1 MNKMLN
7 SYNKSALFLISLLII
22 AAACKKK
29 GDDKENAFTAN
40 EVVFSTPNGYL
51 EIYSP
56 QQDGGDFDII
66 LTDSE
71 NISDSSEYSGF
82 NSAVY
87 FDLKS
92 PSTTE
97 LSAGEYVFDAEW
109 PPNSFDYASVTMY
122 GQSGVTFDVTDGT
135 VTISKSGDTY
145 EISYELII
153 GNITPV
159 SGYFKGSLEEIDHTQ

>member
-1 MNKMLN
+1 MNKMQNLN
-7 SYNKSALFLISLLII
+7 NKYVLFLISLLII
-22 AAACKKK
+22 TAACKKK
-29 GDDKENAFTAN
+29 GDDKENAFIAN
-40 EVVFSTPNGYL
+40 ETMFLTPNGYL

-56 QQDGGDFDII
+56 EEDGGDFDII
-66 LTDSE
+66 LTDGE
-71 NISDSSEYSGF
+71 YISDSSEYS
-82 NSAVY
+82 NYNTAVY

-97 LSAGEYVFDAEW
+97 LSAGEYVFDTDW

-122 GQSGVTFDVTDGT
+122 GKAGVTFDVTDGT
-135 VTISKSGDTY
+135 VTITKSGDTY
-145 EISYELII
+145 EISYELTM